1 MAKLTGGYY
10 SPAAEASGFE
20 IASLILAIEPKLPV
34 APPAPAAAEPG
45 VTGPLGAYG
54 RWALLGVA
62 VLAAAVAAASAVLGL
77 WWFLRQT
84 SNRESPS
91 AHPEPVERTV
101 FVPQHPALEIV
112 EGPSAGTT
120 VRMSLQTACSLGRA
134 PNNDILLDDQAIS
147 GQHCRIRPTG
157 EGFVLHDLGSTNG
170 TFVNGNR
177 VTRHPLRPGDQ
188 IRVGAS
194 LIRFRSS

>member
-1 MAKLTGGYY
+1 
-10 SPAAEASGFE
+10 
-20 IASLILAIEPKLPV
+20 
-34 APPAPAAAEPG
+34 
-45 VTGPLGAYG
+45 
-54 RWALLGVA
+54 
-62 VLAAAVAAASAVLGL
+62 
-77 WWFLRQT
+77 
-84 SNRESPS
+84 
-91 AHPEPVERTV
+91 
-101 FVPQHPALEIV
+101 IV
-112 EGPSAGTT
+112 
-120 VRMSLQTACSLGRA
+120 
-134 PNNDILLDDQAIS
+134 LDDQAIS